1 MESTKIYQFTKAHA
15 VTIMGT
21 NNPDIGQ
28 LVRIIHNG
36 GISRLQF
43 SMTPAQARE
52 MSVALINHADAG
64 ASRMN
69 RLMNLTLALAIACAL
84 AAVGTILDGP
94 SDHEAEQAVANSLQD
109 AKQAARD
116 AKRERTIEEVMA
128 GYSKLGEQK

>member
-28 LVRIIHNG
+28 LVHIIHDG

-52 MSVALINHADAG
+52 MSAALIDHADA
-64 ASRMN
+64 
-69 RLMNLTLALAIACAL
+69 L
-84 AAVGTILDGP
+84 
-94 SDHEAEQAVANSLQD
+94 EQA
-109 AKQAARD
+109 
-116 AKRERTIEEVMA
+116 E
-128 GYSKLGEQK
+128 